1 MIWIILIFIV
11 LGIMGVVGYV
21 MYDKSNS
28 SNDID
33 EFIPLSALEVC
44 GDLGGSEP
52 HTTVKNEN
60 ECATRCLSTTTCTA
74 FNYYPD
80 TNECAIA
87 NTDTQCGVDNRYWV
101 ANTDWDGGKPSNVLK
116 TAFDNRQSYIKK
128 GAYGNLAK
136 DAIGVINSDDAECTI
151 PTTWRPGYF
160 IMNDDSTCNIPA
172 LNGETAGVD
181 MSMITDETEIQTI
194 AKQNQWQSADTG
206 NLWAVEPA
214 DKSPGF
220 VRVGESLG
228 YAGVG
233 NALDAYMSD
242 SNIVSHVAWI
252 IHPTDTSKN
261 HLYIRLDD
269 GEVGDTPVQK
279 LTDAIEWL
287 GDGNLSKNLVV
298 FEKNKA

>member
-1 MIWIILIFIV
+1 MIWTLLIVIVIGII
-11 LGIMGVVGYV
+11 GVVGYI
-21 MYDKSNS
+21 MYNDKPKI
-28 SNDID
+28 SNDIG

-52 HTTVKNEN
+52 PTTVKNEN

-87 NTDTQCGVDNRYWV
+87 NTATQCGVENRYWV
-101 ANTDWDGGKPSNVLK
+101 ANKNWDNGKPSNILES
-116 TAFDNRQSYIKK
+116 AFENRQSYIKK

-136 DAIGVINSDDAECTI
+136 GAIGVIDSNDAKCTI

-172 LNGETAGVD
+172 LNSRRTGVD
-181 MSMITDETEIQTI
+181 MRMITDETEIQTI
-194 AKQNQWQSADTG
+194 AQQPLWLSADTG
-206 NLWAVEPA
+206 
-214 DKSPGF
+214 KSWL
-220 VRVGESLG
+220 VGPDSSLG
-228 YAGVG
+228 YLIIG
-233 NALDAYMSD
+233 NALEGNFHDLNNVTHM
-242 SNIVSHVAWI
+242 AWI

-261 HLYIRLDD
+261 HLYIKL
-269 GEVGDTPVQK
+269 EAEKVGATPVQK
-279 LTDAIEWL
+279 LTDAIKWL

-298 FEKNKA
+298 FEKNKT